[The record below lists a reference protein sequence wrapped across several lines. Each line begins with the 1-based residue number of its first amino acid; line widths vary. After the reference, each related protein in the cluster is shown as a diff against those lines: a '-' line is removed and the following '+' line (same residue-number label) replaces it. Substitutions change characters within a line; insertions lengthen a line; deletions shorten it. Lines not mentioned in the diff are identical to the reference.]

1 MKILLTGKTD
11 FEYNRVRVLTDGLKK
26 LKDVTL
32 LFFPITSHRTFDKQ
46 AFARLEEQADFVY
59 VPPFRHRDV
68 SLIRRLTK
76 KPLVFDPLISKL
88 LTKDDFGHFWKLPFK
103 YLLDKI
109 PFNKCDI
116 LLADTACHKS
126 YFSKVFNIP
135 KEKICVLP
143 IGVSTDSFYKSV
155 GSQTQD
161 GIFRVGFYGSFV
173 PLQGTDKIMEMAH
186 ILSEHKDISFEIVG
200 GGYRFKQAKALAEKW
215 KLKNVNFHGVL
226 KYDDLNAQINQ
237 FDLCLGIFGDSKK
250 SDFVIPNKIYHYASV
265 GKCIITKDSDGIK
278 EIFTDKKDIVLTSTN
293 PAEVAEEILN
303 LKVNRNLIDNIGQ
316 NAYRLINENYNEEQI
331 AKRFIQILNDYNK
344 SKQLIINKS

>member
-26 LKDVTL
+26 LEDVTL
-32 LFFPITSHRTFDKQ
+32 LFYRIPSHRKFDKQ
-46 AFARLEEQADFVY
+46 AFALLEKQADFVY

-76 KPLVFDPLISKL
+76 KPLIFDPLISKL

-116 LLADTACHKS
+116 LLADTQCHKD
-126 YFSKVFNIP
+126 YFSSVFNIP
-135 KEKICVLP
+135 QEKIYVLP
-143 IGVSTDSFYKSV
+143 IGVSTDFFYKSE
-155 GSQTQD
+155 GSNTQD

-186 ILSEHKDISFEIVG
+186 ILHKHEDIRFEIVG
-200 GGYRFKQAKALAEKW
+200 GGYRFKQAKSLAEKW
-215 KLKNVNFHGVL
+215 KLKNVNFHGML
-226 KYDDLNAQINQ
+226 NYNDLNAQINR

-250 SDFVIPNKIYHYASV
+250 SDFVIPNKIYHYAAA
-265 GKCIITKDSDGIK
+265 GKCIVTKDSDGIR
-278 EIFTDKKDIVLTSTN
+278 EIFSDKRDIVLTSTN
-293 PAEVAEEILN
+293 PSVVADEILK
-303 LKVNRNLIDNIGQ
+303 LKANRNLIDNIGQ
-316 NAYRLINENYNEEQI
+316 NAYRLINKNYNEEQI
-331 AKRFIQILNDYNK
+331 AKKFIQILTDYGK
-344 SKQLIINKS
+344 SKQ